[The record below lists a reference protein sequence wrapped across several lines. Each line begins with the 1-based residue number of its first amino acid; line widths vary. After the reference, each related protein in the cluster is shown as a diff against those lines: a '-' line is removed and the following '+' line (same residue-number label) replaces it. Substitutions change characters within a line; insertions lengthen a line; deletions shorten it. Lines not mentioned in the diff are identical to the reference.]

1 MGDAAQQQGFDTC
14 QPPRTED
21 DRPCAHLVGLRE
33 DRFRD
38 RRMSGPRARL
48 RVQACSRR
56 TLDAFG
62 RALAGA
68 FLIGLVD
75 LFIVG
80 DPWRET
86 QAGARPCH
94 HVYERL
100 PHCEDRRRLAAE
112 QLAGLVD
119 CGLRVGGSILGDQD
133 HVVHFRSSQVC
144 TASY

>member
-1 MGDAAQQQGFDTC
+1 
-14 QPPRTED
+14 
-21 DRPCAHLVGLRE
+21 
-33 DRFRD
+33 
-38 RRMSGPRARL
+38 L

-86 QAGARPCH
+86 QPGARPCH

-100 PHCEDRRRLAAE
+100 PHREDRRRLAAE

-119 CGLRVGGSILGDQD
+119 CGVGVGGSILGDQD
-133 HVVHFRSSQVC
+133 HVVHSSRRRFARQATDRFA
-144 TASY
+144 TALEHSPRRQ